1 MKRFLGSLSRRSS
14 ECFTVSAFP
23 RARKFADLYLEGSSD
38 SVEYREDS
46 PEAIVLKELTA
57 FCESNTN
64 TNANVNGSSRDAQ
77 GNEFVHLPQ
86 IVEAAESSPNA
97 AKQAALRI
105 RKYLADPAGTP
116 NQTQYN
122 AIMLMRILVDNPG
135 HTFTRNFDAKFV
147 TTIKEL
153 LRTGRDWHVQSYL
166 RQYLDTLEQ
175 QRLWDEN
182 LKLLLQMWSKEK
194 IKAVRGL
201 IDPFP
206 MNTIIPPQVPP
217 RYFQQQP
224 YSLSP
229 APANTLPNPVELAA
243 RIEEARNSAKLLTQ
257 FVQSTPPAE
266 LENNDL
272 IKEFIDR
279 CRSSSR
285 GIQGYIHSTNPAP
298 DEDTLLTLIETNDEI
313 SVALSQQQRAMLKA
327 RKMRGSSSPSS
338 SNVNSPSPTS
348 PPVATG
354 PTYFSP
360 PAGPPARTT
369 TWSPEPR
376 APVPAQLPS
385 VTMTGSR
392 APASNPGPSATA
404 SRYEYNAEEFQV
416 RNPFA
421 DDYATNDSDQER
433 HRGHGDSQAHSDLVR
448 SQPTEQQR

>member
-14 ECFTVSAFP
+14 
-23 RARKFADLYLEGSSD
+23 SSD
-38 SVEYREDS
+38 SVEHREDS

-64 TNANVNGSSRDAQ
+64 TNANGSSRDAQ
-77 GNEFVHLPQ
+77 GNEFVHLPR
-86 IVEAAESSPNA
+86 IVETAESSPNA

-135 HTFTRNFDAKFV
+135 HTFTRNLDAKFV

-166 RQYLDTLEQ
+166 RQYLDLLEQ
-175 QRLWDEN
+175 QRSWDQD

-194 IKAVRGL
+194 IKAFRGV

-206 MNTIIPPQVPP
+206 MNTIVPPQVPP
-217 RYFQQQP
+217 RHLQQQP
-224 YSLSP
+224 YIQP
-229 APANTLPNPVELAA
+229 RAPANTLPDLVELAA

-257 FVQSTPPAE
+257 FVQSTPPVE

-285 GIQGYIHSTNPAP
+285 CIQGYIHSTNPAP
-298 DEDTLLTLIETNDEI
+298 DEDTMLTLIETNDEI

-327 RKMRGSSSPSS
+327 RKIRGSSSPSS
-338 SNVNSPSPTS
+338 SNLNSPSPTS
-348 PPVATG
+348 PPVASG
-354 PTYFSP
+354 PTTFSP
-360 PAGPPARTT
+360 PARPPVRTAT
-369 TWSPEPR
+369 RSPESP

-385 VTMTGSR
+385 TATTGSR
-392 APASNPGPSATA
+392 APASNPASGSATA

-433 HRGHGDSQAHSDLVR
+433 HRGHGDSQPHSDRVR
-448 SQPTEQQR
+448 LQPTEQER

>member
-14 ECFTVSAFP
+14 
-23 RARKFADLYLEGSSD
+23 SSD
-38 SVEYREDS
+38 SFEHREDS

-64 TNANVNGSSRDAQ
+64 TNAHGPPGDAQ
-77 GNEFVHLPQ
+77 GTEFVHLPK

-116 NQTQYN
+116 NRTQYN

-147 TTIKEL
+147 TVIKEL
-153 LRTGRDWHVQSYL
+153 LRTGRDFHVQNYL
-166 RQYLDTLEQ
+166 RQYLGLLDQ
-175 QRLWDEN
+175 QRPWDED
-182 LKLLLQMWSKEK
+182 LKLLLQMWAKEK
-194 IKAVRGL
+194 MKAHHGL

-206 MNTIIPPQVPP
+206 MNTIIPPQVLP
-217 RYFQQQP
+217 RNQQQP
-224 YSLSP
+224 YSQP
-229 APANTLPNPVELAA
+229 RAPANTLPNPVELVA

-279 CRSSSR
+279 CRTGSR
-285 GIQGYIHSTNPAP
+285 CIQGYIHSTNPAP

-313 SVALSQQQRAMLKA
+313 SRIFVAELVQFEQSVTDIAVYRTGRYQFL
-327 RKMRGSSSPSS
+327 SSP
-338 SNVNSPSPTS
+338 
-348 PPVATG
+348 
-354 PTYFSP
+354 
-360 PAGPPARTT
+360 GPPARTAT
-369 TWSPEPR
+369 QSSEFP
-376 APVPAQLPS
+376 APVAAQLPS
-385 VTMTGSR
+385 TAMPGGR
-392 APASNPGPSATA
+392 APASNPAPGSATT

-421 DDYATNDSDQER
+421 DDYATNDSAQER
-433 HRGHGDSQAHSDLVR
+433 HRVHGDTQPHSDHVR
-448 SQPTEQQR
+448 FQPTEKER

>member
-14 ECFTVSAFP
+14 
-23 RARKFADLYLEGSSD
+23 SSD
-38 SVEYREDS
+38 SFEHREDS

-64 TNANVNGSSRDAQ
+64 TNAHGPPGDAQ
-77 GNEFVHLPQ
+77 GTEFVHLPK

-116 NQTQYN
+116 NRTQYN

-147 TTIKEL
+147 TVIKEL
-153 LRTGRDWHVQSYL
+153 LRTGRDFHVQNYL
-166 RQYLDTLEQ
+166 RQYLGLLDQ
-175 QRLWDEN
+175 QRPWDED
-182 LKLLLQMWSKEK
+182 LKLLLQMWAKEK
-194 IKAVRGL
+194 MKAHHGL

-206 MNTIIPPQVPP
+206 MNTIIPPQVLP
-217 RYFQQQP
+217 RNQQQP
-224 YSLSP
+224 YSQP
-229 APANTLPNPVELAA
+229 RAPANTLPNPVELVA

-279 CRSSSR
+279 CRTGSR
-285 GIQGYIHSTNPAP
+285 CIQGYIHSTNPAP

-327 RKMRGSSSPSS
+327 RKIRGSSSPSS
-338 SNVNSPSPTS
+338 SNLNSPSPTS
-348 PPVATG
+348 PSTAPAATN
-354 PTYFSP
+354 FSP
-360 PAGPPARTT
+360 PPGPPARTAT
-369 TWSPEPR
+369 QSSEFP
-376 APVPAQLPS
+376 APVAAQLPS
-385 VTMTGSR
+385 TAMPGGR
-392 APASNPGPSATA
+392 APASNPAPGSATT

-421 DDYATNDSDQER
+421 DDYATNDSAQER
-433 HRGHGDSQAHSDLVR
+433 HRVHGDTQPHSDHVR
-448 SQPTEQQR
+448 FQPTEKER